1 MPAAAVWEHRVS
13 DAQSSLEVLRQWFAR
28 FDESSRAVE
37 WCTKAL
43 SDCLPQW
50 RSGRPVVEL
59 EREFRGLGE
68 LLVRVRTEGMAQS
81 VLAAPGGSAVG
92 ASAARDP
99 HGRIH
104 LRLADLRSDQEATA
118 RHLSDRE
125 QLLLMSR
132 SLSVG
137 EMAST
142 LAHELNQPIGAITN
156 LLRGLLIRSERGTLE
171 PASAAPAIQR
181 GIEHALYASGIIA
194 RVRDYV
200 QHRQPKAEPVPL
212 RALVDDAIAL
222 LDWEI
227 RRDGVSVRVS
237 ASPDGREATV
247 LGDRV
252 LQQQVLVNLARNAIE
267 AMRSIPQAERQLEV
281 SIRVDEDRA
290 VLGIA
295 DRGHGIDESAA
306 TRLFTP
312 FFTTKP
318 GGMGIGLHVCRSIIE
333 LQQGRLW
340 YTPRTPGPGC
350 TFWIELPLALAE
362 EAVSP

>member
-1 MPAAAVWEHRVS
+1 MSAAAAWEQCVP
-13 DAQSSLEVLRQWFAR
+13 DAQNSLEVLRQWFVR
-28 FDESSRAVE
+28 LDEGALAVD
-37 WCTKAL
+37 WCTRAL

-50 RSGRPVVEL
+50 RSGRPVPEL

-68 LLVRVRTEGMAQS
+68 LLARVRTEGQAQS
-81 VLAAPGGSAVG
+81 VLAAPGGTAVG
-92 ASAARDP
+92 ASAARDE
-99 HGRIH
+99 HGTIH

-125 QLLLMSR
+125 QLLMMSR

-171 PASAAPAIQR
+171 PATAAPAIQR

-200 QHRQPKAEPVPL
+200 QHRQPKAEAVAL
-212 RALVDDAIAL
+212 RSLVDDAIAL

-227 RRDGVSVRVS
+227 RRDGVSVRVTC
-237 ASPDGREATV
+237 ASEGREATV
-247 LGDRV
+247 RGDRV

-267 AMRSIPQAERQLEV
+267 AMRSIPQHERLLEV
-281 SIRVDEDRA
+281 SIRVDEGSA

-295 DRGHGIDESAA
+295 DRGHGIDEAA
-306 TRLFTP
+306 AARLFTP

-350 TFWIELPLALAE
+350 TFWIELPLAATE
-362 EAVSP
+362 EFASS